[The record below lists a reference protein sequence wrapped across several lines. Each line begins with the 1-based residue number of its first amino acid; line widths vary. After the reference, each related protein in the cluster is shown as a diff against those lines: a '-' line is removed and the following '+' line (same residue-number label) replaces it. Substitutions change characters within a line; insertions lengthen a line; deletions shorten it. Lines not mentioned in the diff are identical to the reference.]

1 VPSLQAV
8 VAISEL
14 GMPIMT
20 TGEVL
25 ALIAVGTNLIAA
37 IVGLTWGLS
46 RVKDQLEE
54 KLEEQLVRKIQVLI
68 QSSIS
73 ESELKQERVFG
84 EVSSALREKIVQ
96 VEFFVRDN
104 YVRQKDFE
112 TMVKLLEGRFD
123 RLQDSLDK
131 LGNKFDAR

>member
-1 VPSLQAV
+1 
-8 VAISEL
+8 
-14 GMPIMT
+14 MT